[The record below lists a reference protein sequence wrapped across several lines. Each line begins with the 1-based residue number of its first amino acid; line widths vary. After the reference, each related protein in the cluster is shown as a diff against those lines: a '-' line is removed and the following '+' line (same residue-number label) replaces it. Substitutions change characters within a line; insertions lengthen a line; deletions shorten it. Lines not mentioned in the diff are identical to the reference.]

1 MLQCSRCVKMM
12 YLGRIK
18 CFMCVWIIWDWPELC
33 KVAIDHFWSA
43 SILRDLSILLSWYL
57 IPVCTFT
64 RSFNICKSFFSKIDT
79 FCYFGKNDRNLK
91 PSYLRHFV
99 SKSRVIV
106 RIWCRIARSIRFGAP
121 LPKIVFYKGDTG
133 QNSFRFPPKMSKE
146 KNVTMPKRCQND
158 VFGSD

>member
-1 MLQCSRCVKMM
+1 MIG
-12 YLGRIK
+12 LGRIK
-18 CFMCVWIIWDWPELC
+18 CFYYVWIIWDWPELC

-43 SILRDLSILLSWYL
+43 SILRDLSILLSWYS

-64 RSFNICKSFFSKIDT
+64 RSFSVCKSFFSKIDT
-79 FCYFGKNDRNLK
+79 FCYFGNFGKNDRNLK
-91 PSYLRHFV
+91 PLYLSHFV

-133 QNSFRFPPKMSKE
+133 QNSFRFPPKMSKA
-146 KNVTMPKRCQND
+146 KNVTMPKRCQNG